1 MTMRDGNKKPKNRE
15 GERGKGYRKHLI
27 DKDREREADEELLEG
42 RRAWVGVPGDYH
54 DLCSD

>member
-1 MTMRDGNKKPKNRE
+1 MRDGNKKPKNRE

-27 DKDREREADEELLEG
+27 DKDREREADKELLEG
-42 RRAWVGVPGDYH
+42 RYAWAHISHGHH